1 MRTTLIAL
9 LLSLGAPAAD
19 FSGNWASAPMYLI
32 LKQDGNKLSG
42 SGGPTAKDQQLS
54 FDNGTIDGNR
64 ASFKIGMFQVSVTIN
79 GDELR
84 GELNTGSGTQ
94 PIYLKRVIA
103 GAPAGP
109 THFDVA
115 SVKRA
120 TPPPAERG
128 NSSMQL
134 APGRVTM
141 TNVSLKKLL
150 YEAYQ
155 VKDYQISGP
164 DWLGSEIYDI
174 TATIPNGATRDD
186 VLVMTQNLIAERFKV
201 TLHREP
207 KEMAVYALVVDKGG
221 HKMKQVEFGRSSTS
235 TSKGSIEGVAVPM
248 RNVAEALS
256 RQMSRPVLDMTG
268 LKGFYSFTMTFA
280 PDEAPAVPADGV
292 VPESAVGPS
301 IAKALQDQLGLRME
315 ARRAPVDM
323 LIVDHAEKVPVEN

>member
-1 MRTTLIAL
+1 M
-9 LLSLGAPAAD
+9 
-19 FSGNWASAPMYLI
+19 
-32 LKQDGNKLSG
+32 
-42 SGGPTAKDQQLS
+42 
-54 FDNGTIDGNR
+54 
-64 ASFKIGMFQVSVTIN
+64 N

-94 PIYLKRVIA
+94 PIYLKRVIP
-103 GAPAGP
+103 GAAAGP

-164 DWLGSEIYDI
+164 DWIGTEIYDI

-186 VLVMTQNLIAERFKV
+186 VLVMVQNLLAERFKV

-207 KEMAVYALVVDKGG
+207 KEMPVYALLIDKAGSR
-221 HKMKQVEFGRSSTS
+221 MKEVEFGRGSTS
-235 TSKGSIEGVAVPM
+235 LSNGKLEGVAIPM
-248 RNVAEALS
+248 RNLAEALS

-268 LKGFYSFTMTFA
+268 LKGFYTFTLTFA
-280 PDEAPAVPADGV
+280 PEEAPAAPVAGE
-292 VPESAVGPS
+292 VPESTVGPS
-301 IAKALQDQLGLRME
+301 LARALQDQLGLRLE

-323 LIVDHAEKVPVEN
+323 LIVDHAERVPVEN